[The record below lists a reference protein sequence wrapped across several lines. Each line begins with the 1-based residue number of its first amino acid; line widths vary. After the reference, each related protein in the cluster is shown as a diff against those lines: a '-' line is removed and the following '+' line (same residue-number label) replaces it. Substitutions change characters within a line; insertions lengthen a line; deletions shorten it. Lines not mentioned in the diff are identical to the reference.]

1 MTTRTGYSEMADHAL
16 AGLYDTGTDADRTA
30 VLAEYRRQ
38 DANRA
43 RRARYAAQRGEWE
56 CWAYAQYLQAEY
68 ETRGNLVARGSH
80 VRDGWA
86 LWSGPHAAAM
96 KNASEELR
104 NFWDA
109 NPRLTVS
116 EYIVQVSREHTLE
129 AEMYRAEV
137 AARTAAETEVTEDTE
152 DTDHAPAVR
161 CCAPR
166 ATGRLHASCPA
177 RRNVDRVNRC
187 AALASRRYA
196 RPETDRWRSFAV
208 P

>member
-1 MTTRTGYSEMADHAL
+1 MADHAL
-16 AGLYDTGTDADRTA
+16 AGLYSTGTDADRTA

-43 RRARYAAQRGEWE
+43 RRARYAAQRAEWE

-116 EYIVQVSREHTLE
+116 EYIAQVSREHTLE
-129 AEMYRAEV
+129 AEMYRADV
-137 AARTAAETEVTEDTE
+137 DARIAAEAEVTEAEVTVD
-152 DTDHAPAVR
+152 DSDHAAAVR
-161 CCAPR
+161 CQAPR
-166 ATGRLHASCPA
+166 ATGRLRTSCRA

-187 AALASRRYA
+187 AAGRRYA
-196 RPETDRWRSFAV
+196 RPETSRWRSFAV

>member
-1 MTTRTGYSEMADHAL
+1 MTTKTGYSEMADQAL
-16 AGLYDTGTDADRTA
+16 AGLYAAGTDADRTA
-30 VLAEYRRQ
+30 VLCEYRRQ

-43 RRARYAAQRGEWE
+43 RRARYAAQRAEWE

-116 EYIVQVSREHTLE
+116 EYIAQISREHNLE
-129 AEMYRAEV
+129 AEAYRAEV
-137 AARTAAETEVTEDTE
+137 AARTAAETEVTEKTVD
-152 DTDHAPAVR
+152 DSGHAAAVR
-161 CCAPR
+161 CDAPR
-166 ATGRLHASCPA
+166 ATGRLHASCPV

-187 AALASRRYA
+187 AAGRRYA

>member
-1 MTTRTGYSEMADHAL
+1 MTTKTGYSEMADHAL
-16 AGLYDTGTDADRTA
+16 AGLYSTGTDADRTA

-43 RRARYAAQRGEWE
+43 RRARYAAQRAEWE

-116 EYIVQVSREHTLE
+116 EYIAQISREHNLE
-129 AEMYRAEV
+129 AEAYRAEV
-137 AARTAAETEVTEDTE
+137 AARTAAETEVTEKTAD
-152 DTDHAPAVR
+152 DSGHAAAVR
-161 CCAPR
+161 CRAPR
-166 ATGRLHASCPA
+166 ATFRLRTSCRA
-177 RRNVDRVNRC
+177 RRNADRVKRC
-187 AALASRRYA
+187 AASRRYA
-196 RPETDRWRSFAV
+196 RPETRWRSFAV